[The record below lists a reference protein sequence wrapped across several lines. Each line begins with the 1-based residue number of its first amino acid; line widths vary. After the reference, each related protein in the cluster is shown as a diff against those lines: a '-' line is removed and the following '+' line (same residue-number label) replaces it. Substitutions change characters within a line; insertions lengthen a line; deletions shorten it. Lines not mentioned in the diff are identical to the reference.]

1 MSSIP
6 SPEKPLTPEELEKYG
21 IVKRMRNIF
30 NAAFDFKEK
39 IWSDD
44 PEFWEKAESHPLK
57 FKSRFADMQYVFSK
71 PWATRMLEEGEAKSQ
86 KKITADELEKMGL
99 TDTQIDK
106 LAAVNGEED
115 QE

>member
-1 MSSIP
+1 MPVP
-6 SPEKPLTPEELEKYG
+6 SPEKPLTPEELEQYG

-30 NAAFDFKEK
+30 NAAFNFKEQ

-44 PEFWEKAESHPLK
+44 QEFWENAERHPLK
-57 FKSRFADMQYVFSK
+57 YKSRFADMTNVFSK
-71 PWATRMLEEGEAKSQ
+71 PWATRMLEEGNEKGQ

-106 LAAVNGEED
+106 LAAVNEED
-115 QE
+115 DE